1 MVAVSDK
8 ILISVKSKDG
18 RVTQLRVPA
27 YLARVPHLLE
37 DIKAGRVGDA
47 PFKFTAASDAAF
59 AGVKLEASGSARFQS
74 AHAPLASSSSP
85 QSRDFDALSAL
96 RLEWFQCGSA
106 RVIAQWSDRDT
117 IREGVADATGV
128 NHL

>member
-18 RVTQLRVPA
+18 RVAQLRVPA

-74 AHAPLASSSSP
+74 ARPAS
-85 QSRDFDALSAL
+85 
-96 RLEWFQCGSA
+96 LEFITPEPRFLMA
-106 RVIAQWSDRDT
+106 
-117 IREGVADATGV
+117 
-128 NHL
+128 